1 MECVQ
6 EDRYRQTL
14 KPRGYTDLLEA
25 QIDKCAALLNKFIPG
40 FKLEYLDYHLSNYG
54 VVLQQPEGQPGQ
66 FIPSAYLGAG
76 VVEPDHLQGV
86 VNEYDPAA
94 SAHYPPGPAYP
105 PRADAFTVDASTN
118 IDAEQAVML
127 NPTPGPSG
135 AQFVSRGLYDTQQQ
149 QGAGGSR
156 LQTKSTA
163 KGGDPMAN
171 DVSSTTGLVKAF
183 GVSQKIA
190 KDLKPGEQEES
201 SSEHR
206 NLDRCFVDAASPE
219 DMIGGVPVVRD
230 SAVSKPRDPA
240 AWTETAIPRNSAQQQ
255 QQFLLPREREIV
267 NQVLATYFTDLN
279 PYRPIFDEAD
289 VREKLD
295 VLYSSVS
302 SDADVRASVATGKHH
317 DVTEDSGSLCCV
329 YLIFA
334 LGTLCVQNRR
344 IHQAERVEENW
355 PSHEEFYDLAL
366 ALKPDLQ
373 NSISTL
379 QALLILHWYLFTE
392 VRKYLQLNEVSA
404 NFRPSAASW
413 QGSLASGR
421 QHGPSSYRTWS
432 PS

>member
-1 MECVQ
+1 
-6 EDRYRQTL
+6 
-14 KPRGYTDLLEA
+14 
-25 QIDKCAALLNKFIPG
+25 
-40 FKLEYLDYHLSNYG
+40 
-54 VVLQQPEGQPGQ
+54 VLQQPEGQPGQ

-76 VVEPDHLQGV
+76 VVGPDHLHGV
-86 VNEYDPAA
+86 VNEYDPATGP
-94 SAHYPPGPAYP
+94 HYPPGPTYP
-105 PRADAFTVDASTN
+105 PRADAFTVDANATN
-118 IDAEQAVML
+118 IDTEQPVLL

-135 AQFVSRGLYDTQQQ
+135 AQFIGRGLYDAQQ

-156 LQTKSTA
+156 PQA
-163 KGGDPMAN
+163 KGPAKGNDPMAN

-183 GVSQKIA
+183 GVSQKIT
-190 KDLKPGEQEES
+190 KDLKPGREMNNWTTCEPCTNC
-201 SSEHR
+201 HPT
-206 NLDRCFVDAASPE
+206 DAASPE

-230 SAVSKPRDPA
+230 GVISKPRDPA
-240 AWTETAIPRNSAQQQ
+240 AWTETAIPRNSTQQG
-255 QQFLLPREREIV
+255 QQFLLPREREIA
-267 NQVLATYFTDLN
+267 NQVLTTYFTDLN

-289 VREKLD
+289 VREKID

-302 SDADVRASVATGKHH
+302 SDADVRASVDTGKHH
-317 DVTEDSGSLCCV
+317 DVTDDSGFLCCV

-392 VRKYLQLNEVSA
+392 VWHYLHLEGDLLTCLFSVMAGLSGAWSATWSVWPLSLVSTMI
-404 NFRPSAASW
+404 
-413 QGSLASGR
+413 QGSKETLSRPRSASFARVCG
-421 QHGPSSYRTWS
+421 
-432 PS
+432 